1 MVRRIGVIFLSM
13 SLILGAVAAHCP
25 ARQIIQDSSLSDEGW
40 RELSYIPLPQEY
52 KDYKW
57 RAGFDFAHLRDVVIP
72 DMKTG
77 QTIMFVGLAI
87 SMSMLCAAAVKW
99 LAAKLLGEAA
109 VVAGQQATHWDK
121 LRGGAEAATGSGAGT
136 GAAFGV
142 EKGLGKIGIN
152 LEWPQTVTDQVR
164 FLETELGI
172 SDYYV
177 FGAAKAWVSEV
188 TLPLGTRMQLRIG
201 SSYDYYNMGYPPGE
215 FRIIYDSWPRVLRWK
230 TPDLDFEKLD
240 ARVWERDITGKL
252 QPTTV
257 RRVFP
262 YEVVDGKIFPFTR
275 EGKPSGLSVR
285 PDTPKKGGKIVGKV
299 SLKYLPQLGESGL
312 REVHVCSPVNQ
323 GVWAKKLDDYAFAI
337 VINRRT
343 VSATPSK
350 KELNVGEKLVIS
362 VEVAGFHPA
371 KATIRASDGKVYP
384 REDWAGAILRGA
396 SLQGA
401 GITETKVEHER
412 ERTLLKGTPREGGK
426 VNLVL
431 QTRDGPLIWEEVAT
445 VEDDLFSGSWQG
457 TIRGRRI
464 KGRHPPEF
472 FEKGGREITHRP
484 PVGVWESPRPFKF
497 RVTKEDEQAIRVF
510 FGSAERGYVFNL
522 YDNVA
527 RHARRDEDFTPAPRG
542 ISIVYRHWDWTLTF
556 KKNEVYGKVY
566 CTTMFDDRLWEKE
579 EFEIQAKRVEQMD

>member
-25 ARQIIQDSSLSDEGW
+25 AVQIIQDSSLSDEGW

-57 RAGFDFAHLRDVVIP
+57 RAGFDFAQLRDVVIP
-72 DMKTG
+72 GLKRG
-77 QTIMFVGLAI
+77 QTVMFVGLAI

-99 LAAKLLGEAA
+99 FAAKLFGEAA

-121 LRGGAEAATGSGAGT
+121 LRGGAEAATGSGVGT

-142 EKGLGKIGIN
+142 EKGLGKVLGLIGIN

-188 TLPLGTRMQLRIG
+188 TLPLGTRMELRIG

-275 EGKPSGLSVR
+275 EGKPSGLSVQ

-312 REVHVCSPVNQ
+312 REVHVCSPVNE

-337 VINRRT
+337 VTNKRT
-343 VSATPSK
+343 VSPTPSK
-350 KELNVGEKLVIS
+350 EKLNVGEELIVS
-362 VEVAGFHPA
+362 VKIDGFHPA
-371 KATIRASDGKVYP
+371 EATMRASDGKVYP
-384 REDWAGAILRGA
+384 WEDWAGAILRGA
-396 SLQGA
+396 SLKGA
-401 GITETKVEHER
+401 GITETDMKHER
-412 ERTLLKGTPREGGK
+412 ERTLLKGTPQEPGK
-426 VNLVL
+426 VKLVL
-431 QTRDGPLIWEEVAT
+431 STRDGPVVWEVAT
-445 VEDDLFSGSWQG
+445 VEKEVKPEEVVEEVVEEKKERAQVTA
-457 TIRGRRI
+457 TIQEVV
-464 KGRHPPEF
+464 K
-472 FEKGGREITHRP
+472 T
-484 PVGVWESPRPFKF
+484 PVGWYYQVVIGVEGVRASFTRREDWERYPDETHHYPDHWKSPLILKAGEKIVVAVQVVRFDRPVHDLIEHRIVWYGVDENHNEIELES
-497 RVTKEDEQAIRVF
+497 VF
-510 FGSAERGYVFNL
+510 SPSEIGYK
-522 YDNVA
+522 D
-527 RHARRDEDFTPAPRG
+527 
-542 ISIVYRHWDWTLTF
+542 
-556 KKNEVYGKVY
+556 
-566 CTTMFDDRLWEKE
+566 
-579 EFEIQAKRVEQMD
+579 